1 VLIKRKCSTKR
12 KLNSDTR
19 WLRGSNYKISGFL
32 HFGTSLQLSEGVTSS
47 ILVEIGRAWVES
59 EALGERIQ
67 DLQLSF
73 QTNMRLSQGVGRQLW
88 LFRVR
93 YGVIKW

>member
-12 KLNSDTR
+12 KLNSGTR
-19 WLRGSNYKISGFL
+19 WLRGSNYKISSFL
-32 HFGTSLQLSEGVTSS
+32 HLGTSLQLSKGVTSS
-47 ILVEIGRAWVES
+47 KLVGIGRAWVEI

-73 QTNMRLSQGVGRQLW
+73 QTDMLSSQGVGQ
-88 LFRVR
+88 
-93 YGVIKW
+93 